1 MPINRIRLDDVDIRN
16 ITATT
21 SVLNSTL
28 GQLEQTV
35 IANNASTTSEIA
47 KIKSD
52 IIAAN
57 ARIDQKANSVSPVL
71 TGSVSAGDS
80 LITNEIIE
88 KMQILSDAVTGTLNI
103 DFSTSATYYYTNNA
117 SANWTFNFRG
127 SASSTLNTVLDGSQ
141 MATITILITNGGTAY
156 RPTGF
161 QIDGTNITVKWA
173 DGIAPSSGNI
183 NSIDAYTFTIIK
195 ISANT
200 YTVLGSQSR
209 FA

>member
-35 IANNASTTSEIA
+35 IANNTSTTSEIA

-57 ARIDQKANSVSPVL
+57 ARIDQKANSASPVL

-88 KMQILSDAVTGTLNI
+88 RMQILSDAVTGTLNI